1 MRAFIPA
8 PYLMSF
14 LTGAAVVISA
24 AVVSAVMP
32 RSFSARP
39 SADEPRSPAIAALA
53 ARVAAGD
60 SEAVPRFWEDISRK
74 GTPFVE
80 DIPGD
85 SGHCLATFLYRGG
98 KDVRNVVIFI
108 NNGFWG
114 EIGSNRMSR
123 LAMTEVWHK
132 TYRFRADARFTY
144 LLSVNDPLT
153 PISEATAAESWLRR
167 SASWIFDPLNPRRFP
182 AYPRQ
187 VSVLE
192 LPGAPAEPWIVFRH
206 EVAKGLVE
214 SRRIRS
220 KIIGNERTVWIY
232 HPAQAKVPGHEPGL
246 LVLFDGG
253 AYKDW
258 IPTPTILDNLM
269 AAGRIPPVAAILV
282 GHPSLEARNR
292 ELVFSDP
299 FMRFLTE
306 ELLPPLRRE
315 LGASQAPRLTVIGGC
330 SSGGLAATYAAYLHP
345 DVFGNVL
352 SQSGAFMLSP
362 AGLSEQGWLI
372 RKLATKPALPIRFHL
387 DCGLMEDQAGGAGE
401 LSLLESNRRLRD
413 ALEAAGYQVHY
424 REFNGGHEYVNWRGT
439 LAEGLIELFGR

>member
-1 MRAFIPA
+1 
-8 PYLMSF
+8 
-14 LTGAAVVISA
+14 
-24 AVVSAVMP
+24 MP
-32 RSFSARP
+32 RCFSAESRV
-39 SADEPRSPAIAALA
+39 DEPRSPAIAALT

-60 SEAVPRFWEDISRK
+60 SRAVSRFWEDISLK
-74 GTPFVE
+74 GAPLVE
-80 DIPGD
+80 KVPGD
-85 SGHCLATFLYRGG
+85 AGYCLVTFLSRGG
-98 KDVRNVVIFI
+98 TDVRNVVIFI

-114 EIGSNRMSR
+114 EIETNRMSR
-123 LAMTEVWHK
+123 LAMTDVWFK
-132 TYRFRADARFTY
+132 TYRFRDDARFTY
-144 LLSVNDPLT
+144 SVSVNDPLT

-167 SASWIFDPLNPRRFP
+167 SAGWIFDPLNPRRFP

-192 LPGAPAEPWIVFRH
+192 LPGAPAQPWIVFRP
-206 EVAKGLVE
+206 EVTKGLVE

-220 KIIGNERTVWIY
+220 KILGNERTVWIY
-232 HPAQAKVPGHEPGL
+232 HPAQVTGPGHEPGL

-306 ELLPPLRRE
+306 ELLPPLRLE
-315 LGASQAPRLTVIGGC
+315 LGASQASRLTVIGGC
-330 SSGGLAATYAAYLHP
+330 SSGGLAAAYAAYLHP
-345 DVFGNVL
+345 DVFGNVM

-362 AGLSEQGWLI
+362 AGVSEQGWLI
-372 RKLATKPALPIRFHL
+372 RKLAAGPALPIRFHL
-387 DCGLMEDQAGGAGE
+387 DCGLMEDQAEGAE
-401 LSLLESNRRLRD
+401 KLSLLESNRRLRD
-413 ALEAAGYQVHY
+413 ALEGAGYEVHY
-424 REFNGGHEYVNWRGT
+424 REFNGGHEYLNWRGT
-439 LAEGLIELFGR
+439 FAEGLIELFGR